1 VPFELYKMFFD
12 RKKKARKKKKKKKKM
27 PRGGTGYLG
36 KTVSAIEKRKKAL
49 KEAMQE

>member
-1 VPFELYKMFFD
+1 MPFQLYKMFFD
-12 RKKKARKKKKKKKKM
+12 RKKKDRKKKKKKKKVLKQN
-27 PRGGTGYLG
+27 YVQ